1 MARWLVLNTKF
12 KVHLP
17 LPENV
22 MTQTGAS
29 MSPTSN
35 APGAT
40 DEAAAPSLHVKPGS
54 VASTRQN
61 AILALIQEPEKPV
74 LKTLSILIP
83 VYNEERY
90 LAAVVK
96 RVVEQPLPGGLVREI
111 IMVNDASKDKTWEI
125 MQQIPGLFPEVS
137 FKLMNKVK
145 NEGKGAALRDAW
157 AMATGD
163 LLIVQDADFEYDPAD
178 YPKLLQPIL
187 DGKADAV
194 FGSRFIGEPH
204 RVMYF
209 WHQMANNILTM
220 LSNMLTNLN
229 LTDMEVCYK
238 VFTRE
243 VYSQIKIRSP
253 RFGVEPEL
261 TAKVARMR
269 IGAGPG
275 GTGGK
280 KVRVYE
286 TGVAYAGR
294 TYEEGK
300 KIGWKD
306 AVSAIVQIIRFSFND

>member
-1 MARWLVLNTKF
+1 
-12 KVHLP
+12 
-17 LPENV
+17 
-22 MTQTGAS
+22 MTTPSGS
-29 MSPTSN
+29 HTSSP
-35 APGAT
+35 AT
-40 DEAAAPSLHVKPGS
+40 NILSAAAMMAAPTKPHF
-54 VASTRQN
+54 T
-61 AILALIQEPEKPV
+61 L
-74 LKTLSILIP
+74 LSILIP

-90 LAAVVK
+90 LAAVIK

-111 IMVNDASKDKTWEI
+111 IMVNDASKDRTWEI
-125 MQQIPGLFPEVS
+125 MQQIPALFPNVR
-137 FKLMNKVK
+137 FKLLNKTT

-157 AMATGD
+157 KMATGD

-178 YPKLLQPIL
+178 FPKLLQPIL

-209 WHQMANNILTM
+209 WHQLANNILTM

-243 VYSQIKIRSP
+243 VYSKIQIKSP

-269 IGAGPG
+269 IGEG
-275 GTGGK
+275 GRRKEGRR
-280 KVRVYE
+280 VRVYE

-306 AVSAIVQIIRFSFND
+306 AVSAIVQIIRFRFND

>member
-1 MARWLVLNTKF
+1 MTTTVA
-12 KVHLP
+12 P
-17 LPENV
+17 LISAADL
-22 MTQTGAS
+22 MIA
-29 MSPTSN
+29 PT
-35 APGAT
+35 
-40 DEAAAPSLHVKPGS
+40 
-54 VASTRQN
+54 
-61 AILALIQEPEKPV
+61 KPV
-74 LKTLSILIP
+74 FTTLSILIP

-90 LAAVVK
+90 LAAVLK
-96 RVVEQPLPGGLVREI
+96 RVVDQPIPGNLKREI
-111 IMVNDASKDKTWEI
+111 IMVNDASKDNTWAI
-125 MQQIPGLFPEVS
+125 MQQIPALFADRADVT
-137 FKLMNKVK
+137 FKIHNKTV

-157 AMATGD
+157 SMATGD

-178 YPKLLQPIL
+178 FPKLLQPLL

-209 WHQMANNILTM
+209 WHQMANNILTTF
-220 LSNMLTNLN
+220 SNMLTNLN

-243 VYSQIKIRSP
+243 VYQKIKLKSP

-261 TAKVARMR
+261 TAKIARMR
-269 IGAGPG
+269 IGEG
-275 GTGGK
+275 GRRKEGR

-306 AVSAIVQIIRFSFND
+306 AVSAILQIIRFRFSD

>member
-1 MARWLVLNTKF
+1 MSEVPASQPSPISDAPQAGAARTLVM
-12 KVHLP
+12 
-17 LPENV
+17 PE
-22 MTQTGAS
+22 
-29 MSPTSN
+29 P
-35 APGAT
+35 P
-40 DEAAAPSLHVKPGS
+40 PKP
-54 VASTRQN
+54 
-61 AILALIQEPEKPV
+61 I
-74 LKTLSILIP
+74 LKTLSVLIP

-96 RVVEQPLPGGLVREI
+96 RVVEQPLPGGLTREI
-111 IMVNDASKDKTWEI
+111 IMVNDASRDNTWSI
-125 MQQIPGLFPEVS
+125 MQQIPALFPDIP
-137 FKLMNKVK
+137 FKMVNKQI

-157 AMATGD
+157 ALATGD

-194 FGSRFIGEPH
+194 FGSRVIGEPH

-209 WHQMANNILTM
+209 WHQVANNILTW

-243 VYSQIKIRSP
+243 VYAKIKIKSP

-261 TAKVARMR
+261 TAKVSKMR
-269 IGAGPG
+269 IGEG
-275 GTGGK
+275 GRRKRGRR
-280 KVRVYE
+280 VRVYE
-286 TGVAYAGR
+286 VGVAYAGR

-306 AVSAIVQIIRFSFND
+306 AVSAIVQIVRFRFSD

>member
-1 MARWLVLNTKF
+1 MSGSGTMVSPPVAGTAAVPVVAGVEGVPVVF
-12 KVHLP
+12 
-17 LPENV
+17 NV
-22 MTQTGAS
+22 T
-29 MSPTSN
+29 P
-35 APGAT
+35 
-40 DEAAAPSLHVKPGS
+40 KPD
-54 VASTRQN
+54 
-61 AILALIQEPEKPV
+61 

-83 VYNEERY
+83 VYNEEKY

-96 RVVEQPLPGGLVREI
+96 RVVEQRLPGGLAREI
-111 IMVNDASKDKTWEI
+111 IMVNDASKDNTWAI
-125 MQQIPGLFPEVS
+125 MQQIPALFPDVE
-137 FKLMNKVK
+137 FKLLNKPQ

-163 LLIVQDADFEYDPAD
+163 VLIVQDADFEYDPAD

-204 RVMYF
+204 RIMYY
-209 WHQMANNILTM
+209 WHQVANNVLTT

-243 VYSQIKIRSP
+243 VYSQITIKSP

-269 IGAGPG
+269 LGVGGASAGR
-275 GTGGK
+275 

-286 TGVAYAGR
+286 VGVAYAGR

-306 AVSAIVQIIRFSFND
+306 AVSAIVQIVRFRFGD

>member
-1 MARWLVLNTKF
+1 
-12 KVHLP
+12 
-17 LPENV
+17 
-22 MTQTGAS
+22 MTSGDPATGS
-29 MSPTSN
+29 TSTPATMLELMT
-35 APGAT
+35 AP
-40 DEAAAPSLHVKPGS
+40 P
-54 VASTRQN
+54 
-61 AILALIQEPEKPV
+61 KPV
-74 LKTLSILIP
+74 FSKLSILIP

-96 RVVEQPLPGGLVREI
+96 RVVDQPVPGGLAREI
-111 IMVNDASKDKTWEI
+111 IMVNDASKDRTWEI
-125 MQQIPGLFPEVS
+125 MQQLPALFPQAE
-137 FKLMNKVK
+137 FKLHNKTK
-145 NEGKGAALRDAW
+145 NGGKGAALRDAW
-157 AMATGD
+157 SMATGD

-209 WHQMANNILTM
+209 WHQMANNILTS

-238 VFTRE
+238 VFTRD
-243 VYSQIKIRSP
+243 VYSQIKIKSP

-261 TAKVARMR
+261 TAKVAKMR
-269 IGAGPG
+269 I
-275 GTGGK
+275 GGK

-306 AVSAIVQIIRFSFND
+306 AVSAIVQIVRFRFMD